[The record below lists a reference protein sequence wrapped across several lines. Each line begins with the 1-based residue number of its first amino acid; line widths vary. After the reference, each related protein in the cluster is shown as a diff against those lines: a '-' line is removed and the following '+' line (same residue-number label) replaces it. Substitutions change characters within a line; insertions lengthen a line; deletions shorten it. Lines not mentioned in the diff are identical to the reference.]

1 MFTIKHILNWK
12 LEIELNSLVLITLRQ
27 IGGLVED
34 KETFEAFYDLDDD
47 KVLQYTCQL
56 EAPDEVNTLLD
67 KIEQTEFSSDY
78 TRELMSQT
86 AEIWAIDSLEKQD
99 NIYENG

>member
-56 EAPDEVNTLLD
+56 EAPYEVNTLLD

>member
-1 MFTIKHILNWK
+1 
-12 LEIELNSLVLITLRQ
+12 
-27 IGGLVED
+27 
-34 KETFEAFYDLDDD
+34 LDDD

-56 EAPDEVNTLLD
+56 EAPYEVNTLLD

-86 AEIWAIDSLEKQD
+86 AEIWAIDSLEK
-99 NIYENG
+99 